1 MERGHAFSIL
11 ELLAVISLIIIML
24 GIAFGIADGIRQT
37 AAHSRVCAELASLAQ
52 ALEEYK
58 IYYGDYPWIDGNDPL
73 DNAILFYA
81 ALNGT
86 WRWDREAQIFVN
98 SSKGKFFIEGTKYSL
113 QNPDVM
119 TALRP
124 DPNGDRVIIDPWE
137 NAYYYLYKNTL
148 DQGLSWERAGFL
160 LISRGPDSK
169 MGSSIPANGILD
181 TNYFNRDTG
190 NADNL
195 IYGY

>member
-1 MERGHAFSIL
+1 
-11 ELLAVISLIIIML
+11 
-24 GIAFGIADGIRQT
+24 
-37 AAHSRVCAELASLAQ
+37 
-52 ALEEYK
+52 
-58 IYYGDYPWIDGNDPL
+58 
-73 DNAILFYA
+73 
-81 ALNGT
+81 
-86 WRWDREAQIFVN
+86 
-98 SSKGKFFIEGTKYSL
+98 
-113 QNPDVM
+113 M